1 MTPEERIRRL
11 QTVCLLVLTAIA
23 TGAALH
29 WLRPVMIPFVLS
41 LFFAFSLNPL
51 VSFLIRRFR
60 IPRTAAVGLTLLL
73 GFLLLAALASLVSAS
88 VAQLAAN
95 RLAYQTQAT
104 ALISQITEALPLE
117 RLGIDVDM
125 LTGRL
130 RDASVSAVG
139 GMLAGT
145 TSAILDLFS
154 QSVLVLIFLVFL
166 LVGGEAAQPAA
177 ARPADT
183 WGTITGQVERYV
195 LAKALLSGAT
205 GLLVGVILWFLEI
218 DLALV
223 FGLFAFLLNFI
234 PSIGSIIA
242 TLLPLPIVV
251 MSPDVS
257 FATAVLAIA
266 VPGAIQFGIGNVLEP
281 RLMGRSLDLHPVTVL
296 LTLMFWG
303 ALWGIVGMLLAV
315 PITAIAKLL
324 CEKGELTRPVAELM
338 AGRLDA
344 LRARADAA

>member
-1 MTPEERIRRL
+1 MDAEERDRRI

-23 TGAALH
+23 IGGALF

-41 LFFAFSLNPL
+41 AFFASSLSPL
-51 VSFLIRRFR
+51 IAFLIRRFR
-60 IPRTAAVGLTLLL
+60 LPRSAAVGLTLLL

-88 VAQLAAN
+88 VGQLAAN
-95 RLAYQTQAT
+95 RVAYQAQAT
-104 ALISQITEALPLE
+104 ALIAQVTEALPLD
-117 RLGIDVDM
+117 RIGIDTDA

-130 RDASVSAVG
+130 RDASVSAIG

-154 QSVLVLIFLVFL
+154 KSILVLIFLVFL
-166 LVGGEAAQPAA
+166 LVGGEVALPAKD
-177 ARPADT
+177 RPEST
-183 WGTITGQVERYV
+183 WTTITGQVERYV
-195 LAKALLSGAT
+195 LMKALLSGAT
-205 GLLVGVILWFLEI
+205 GFLVGVILWGFGV

-251 MSPDVS
+251 MSPDIS
-257 FATAVLAIA
+257 FATAVAAIA
-266 VPGAIQFGIGNVLEP
+266 IPGVLQFGIGNVLEP
-281 RLMGRSLDLHPVTVL
+281 RLMGSSLDLHPVTVL

-315 PITAIAKLL
+315 PMTAMSKLFF
-324 CEKGELTRPVAELM
+324 EKSELTRPVAELM

-344 LRARADAA
+344 LRPG

>member
-1 MTPEERIRRL
+1 MGPEERNRQL
-11 QTVCLLVLTAIA
+11 QTVCLLILTAIA

-29 WLRPVMIPFVLS
+29 WLSKVMIPFVLA
-41 LFFAFSLNPL
+41 LFFSFSLSPL

-60 IPRTAAVGLTLLL
+60 IPRAAAVGVTLLL

-88 VAQLAAN
+88 VGQLAAN
-95 RLAYQTQAT
+95 RDAYQVQAT
-104 ALISQITEALPLE
+104 ALIAQMTEALPLD
-117 RLGIDVDM
+117 RIGIDVDS

-154 QSVLVLIFLVFL
+154 QSILVLIFVVFL
-166 LVGGEAAQPAA
+166 LVGGETGQPAD
-177 ARPADT
+177 PGGM
-183 WGTITGQVERYV
+183 WMTITHQVERYV
-195 LAKALLSGAT
+195 ITKALLSGAT
-205 GLLVGVILWFLEI
+205 GLLVGTILWLLGV

-251 MSPDVS
+251 MSPDIS
-257 FATAVLAIA
+257 FATAVVAIA
-266 VPGAIQFGIGNVLEP
+266 VPGAIQFGIGSVLEP
-281 RLMGRSLDLHPVTVL
+281 RLMGRSLDLHPVTIL
-296 LTLMFWG
+296 LALMFWG

-344 LRARADAA
+344 LRN

>member
-1 MTPEERIRRL
+1 MDPEERNRRF

-29 WLRPVMIPFVLS
+29 WLRAVMIPFVLS
-41 LFFAFSLNPL
+41 VFFALSLSPL
-51 VSFLIRRFR
+51 VSLLIRRLR
-60 IPRTAAVGLTLLL
+60 IPRAAAVGLTLLL
-73 GFLLLAALASLVSAS
+73 WFLLLALVASLVSAS
-88 VAQLAAN
+88 VGELAAN
-95 RLAYQTQAT
+95 RGAYQAHVT
-104 ALISQITEALPLE
+104 ALVAQITEALPLD
-117 RLGIDVDM
+117 RLGIDTDA

-130 RDASVSAVG
+130 RDASVSTVG

-154 QSVLVLIFLVFL
+154 KSILVLIFLVFL
-166 LVGGEAAQPAA
+166 LVGGES
-177 ARPADT
+177 ARPAEKRPAGT
-183 WGTITGQVERYV
+183 WTTITGQVERYV
-195 LAKALLSGAT
+195 VTKALLSGAT
-205 GLLVGVILWFLEI
+205 GILVGVILWALGI

-251 MSPDVS
+251 MSPGVS
-257 FATAVLAIA
+257 FATAVAAIA
-266 VPGAIQFGIGNVLEP
+266 LPGAVQFGIGNVLEP
-281 RLMGRSLDLHPVTVL
+281 RMMGRSLDLHPVTIL

-344 LRARADAA
+344 LRPG